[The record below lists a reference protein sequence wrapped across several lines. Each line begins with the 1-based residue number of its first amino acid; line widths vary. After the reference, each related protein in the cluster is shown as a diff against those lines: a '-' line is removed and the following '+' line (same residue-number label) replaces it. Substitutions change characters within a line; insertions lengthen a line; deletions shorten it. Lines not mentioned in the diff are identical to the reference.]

1 MKVLWFSNSPGN
13 ASECLGDSF
22 VGSSWVSALDKRLQN
37 EVELHLAFYYPKRS
51 DSFKYGKTTYYPIA
65 SKNWKFN
72 VLKNVLRSKIIDN
85 QDLGRYLEIINKV
98 QPDIIHIHGTENP
111 FGCII
116 PYTEVPV
123 IVSIQGYLTVIDHK
137 FQNSFTRRDLK
148 AGKRSYKNLKDFI
161 LRKSFLRAK
170 KELIRRKE
178 IEKRN
183 LRETKYLIGRTDWDR
198 RVATILAPNSRYY
211 HGEEILRDVFYEK
224 EWKYNDNAN
233 ILIHSTLNNTPY
245 KGFETICEA
254 LIELK
259 GISGIHPE
267 WQIAGINQDDQI
279 VKVTRRK
286 LKKRFPTTG
295 IKYLGK
301 VDECQMAEVMCN
313 SDVFVSP
320 SHIENSSNSLCEAM
334 ILGLPC
340 IATNVGG
347 TITLVCDGKDGILVQ
362 DGDPWGLAGAIYELY
377 RNPDAAI
384 SYGENARKKALSR
397 HDPAKVIN
405 DLVEIYNEILLIQ
418 SPHN

>member
-13 ASECLGDSF
+13 AVEFLGDSF

-37 EVELHLAFYYPKRS
+37 NVELHLAFYYPKRS
-51 DSFKYGKTTYYPIA
+51 DSFKYGKTTYHPIA
-65 SKNWKFN
+65 GKNWKFN
-72 VLKNVLRSKIIDN
+72 VLKNVLRSKILDR

-123 IVSIQGYLTVIDHK
+123 IVSIQGFLTVIDHK

-148 AGKRSYKNLKDFI
+148 AGGFSYKHLKENI
-161 LRKSFLRAK
+161 LRKSFLRTK
-170 KELIRRKE
+170 KELIGRKK
-178 IEKRN
+178 IEQRN
-183 LRETKYLIGRTDWDR
+183 LRESKYLIGRTDWDR
-198 RVATILAPNSRYY
+198 RVATLLAPNSRYY
-211 HGEEILRDVFYEK
+211 HCDEILRDVFYEK
-224 EWKYNDNAN
+224 EWKYTDKTS
-233 ILIHSTLNNTPY
+233 ILIHSTINNTPY

-254 LIELK
+254 MTELK
-259 GISGIHPE
+259 GMSGILPE

-286 LKKRFPTTG
+286 LKSKFPNMG

-301 VDECQMAEVMCN
+301 VDDRQMAEVMCN
-313 SDVFVSP
+313 ADVFVSP
-320 SHIENSSNSLCEAM
+320 SHIENSSNSLCEGM

-347 TITLVCDGKDGILVQ
+347 TSTLVCDGKDGILVQ
-362 DGDPWGLAGAIYELY
+362 DGDPWGLAGAIYELI
-377 RNPDAAI
+377 RNPDVAI
-384 SYGENARKKALSR
+384 SFSENARRKALSR
-397 HDPAKVIN
+397 HDPAKIIN
-405 DLVEIYNEILLIQ
+405 DLVEIYKEVLLIHYP
-418 SPHN
+418 SN